1 MLTEFGDAFELFQA
15 EVRRTQSPTKNM
27 PLIALG
33 LSGEVGEIS
42 NAIVKHLDHG
52 VTEFGKEGVDFLTH
66 IEEELGDALHYLAYM
81 CNYLSL
87 NLATVARK
95 NIEKLELRYPGGF
108 VPGGGI
114 R

>member
-1 MLTEFGDAFELFQA
+1 MALRSVEIDTMELYQA
-15 EVRRTQSPTKNM
+15 EVKRTDGGSYMVGIT
-27 PLIALG
+27 LG
-33 LSGEVGEIS
+33 IVGE
-42 NAIVKHLDHG
+42 AGEFADAVKKLKYHG
-52 VTEFGKEGVDFLTH
+52 VTDFKGKDFLTH
-66 IEEELGDALHYLAYM
+66 AEEEFGDILYYLAYM